1 MSELARLCK
10 ELKLTNLEKLA
21 TQVEFKDRVQY
32 LTDVLALAVEHRNAR
47 RVQRLIK
54 EARFPSVK
62 TFDGYQFDP
71 IRFPAGFDKEQLMS
85 LEFIEQKKNVLCI
98 GAVGTGKTYL
108 ATALGVK
115 ACAQGKR
122 VRFYR
127 AVDLCTELSE
137 KHRSGELGKALR
149 KLQKSDLLILDEVGY
164 IPFDKTSS
172 QLLFNV
178 LSNAYEQQSVIVTS
192 NLEFGRWNEIFR
204 DDRLTAALIDRL
216 VHHAYILGFT
226 GTSFRYREAVI
237 ARGGG
242 SISPE
247 SS

>member
-1 MSELARLCK
+1 MSELALLCK
-10 ELKLTNLEKLA
+10 ELRLANLEKLA
-21 TQVEFKDRVQY
+21 TEVEFEDKIQY
-32 LTDVLALAVEHRNAR
+32 LTDVLSLASKHREAK

-54 EARFPSVK
+54 EARFPVVK

-71 IRFPAGFDKEQLMS
+71 IRFPVGFDKEQLMS
-85 LEFIEQKKNVLCI
+85 LEFIEQKKNILCI

-115 ACAQGKR
+115 ACSQGKR

-127 AVDLCTELSE
+127 AVDLCTELAD
-137 KHRSGELGKALR
+137 KHRSGWLGRAL
-149 KLQKSDLLILDEVGY
+149 KQLQKLDLLILDEVGY

-178 LSNAYEQQSVIVTS
+178 LSNAYEQQSIIVTS

-237 ARGGG
+237 ARGG
-242 SISPE
+242 E
-247 SS
+247 STSLKG

>member
-1 MSELARLCK
+1 MSELALLCK
-10 ELKLTNLEKLA
+10 ELRLENLEKLA
-21 TQVEFKDRVQY
+21 TQVEFQNEIQY
-32 LTDVLALAVEHRNAR
+32 LTDLLTLASKHRDAR

-54 EARFPSVK
+54 EARFPVVK

-71 IRFPAGFDKEQLMS
+71 ISFPVGFDKEQLLS
-85 LEFIEQKKNVLCI
+85 LEFIEQNENILCI

-115 ACAQGKR
+115 ACSQGKR

-127 AVDLCTELSE
+127 AVDLCTELAE
-137 KHRSGELGKALR
+137 KHRSGGLGRTLKQ
-149 KLQKSDLLILDEVGY
+149 LQKLDLLILDEVGY

-178 LSNAYEQQSVIVTS
+178 LSNAYEQQSIIVTS

-226 GTSFRYREAVI
+226 GTSFRYREAVL

-242 SISPE
+242 ATNSE
-247 SS
+247 G

>member
-1 MSELARLCK
+1 MSELALLCK
-10 ELKLTNLEKLA
+10 ELRLQNLEKLA
-21 TQVEFKDRVQY
+21 AEVEFEDKIQY
-32 LTDVLALAVEHRNAR
+32 LTDVLSLAAKHRAAK
-47 RVQRLIK
+47 RVQRLIQGAK
-54 EARFPSVK
+54 FPVVK
-62 TFDGYQFDP
+62 TFDEYQFDP
-71 IRFPAGFDKEQLMS
+71 IRFPSGFDKEQLLS
-85 LEFIEQKKNVLCI
+85 LRFIEEKKNILCI

-115 ACAQGKR
+115 ACSQGKR

-127 AVDLCTELSE
+127 AVDLCTELAE
-137 KHRSGELGKALR
+137 KHRSGGLGKAL
-149 KLQKSDLLILDEVGY
+149 KQLQKLDLIILDEVGY

-178 LSNAYEQQSVIVTS
+178 LSNAYEQQSIIVTS

-226 GTSFRYREAVI
+226 GTSFRYREAI
-237 ARGGG
+237 KARGG
-242 SISPE
+242 E
-247 SS
+247 SAETVRQ